1 MNPASRELQSSE
13 NRRRNTQLAK
23 EIRKAGI
30 TLVRGVGVPASREW
44 TPEQSFLVFD
54 LSEGDARRL
63 GARFGQYAVVAG
75 RRGGKARLLRCAS
88 SRDRNGRSP

>member
-1 MNPASRELQSSE
+1 MGL
-13 NRRRNTQLAK
+13 
-23 EIRKAGI
+23 
-30 TLVRGVGVPASREW
+30 TLMRGVGVPASPEW

-54 LSEGDARRL
+54 LSEGGARRL

-88 SRDRNGRSP
+88 SAGHNVRSL